1 MLKKNIIG
9 SFVSAFIIISSIQTV
24 QGLEKGIVRQ
34 CDYLNIRKGPS
45 VKYGVVSKLYTS
57 NVIDIVEKSGN
68 WYKIKNSSNVEGW
81 VSSKYIGVYTQVS
94 QNTDTNKTEVVNNNA
109 NNDTNNIYNTN
120 SKIDNILKLANA
132 QIGKPYRW
140 GATGP
145 NSFDCSG
152 FTSYVY
158 KNGAGISLPR
168 TSVNQSRTGTKISKN
183 NLKTG
188 DLVFFNTSGRGVSH
202 VGIYIGD
209 SKFIHSSSSKGIT
222 ISNLNSTYYRNK
234 FISGSRIIP

>member
-1 MLKKNIIG
+1 MLKKKIIG
-9 SFVSAFIIISSIQTV
+9 AFASAFIIISNISAV
-24 QGLEKGIVRQ
+24 HGLEKGIVRQ

-45 VKYGVVSKLYTS
+45 VKYGVVSKLYTN
-57 NVIDIVEKSGN
+57 NVIDIVGKSGN
-68 WYKIKNSSNVEGW
+68 WYKIRNSSNVEGW
-81 VSSKYIGVYTQVS
+81 VSSKYIGAYTQVS
-94 QNTDTNKTEVVNNNA
+94 QPTDTNKTEEVNNNA
-109 NNDTNNIYNTN
+109 NNINNTN
-120 SKIDNILKLANA
+120 SKINNILKLANA

-140 GATGP
+140 GKTGP

-158 KNGAGISLPR
+158 KNSVGITLPR
-168 TSVNQSRTGTKISKN
+168 TSVAQSKTGTKISKN

-209 SKFIHSSSSKGIT
+209 SKFIHASSSKGII
-222 ISNLNSTYYRNK
+222 ISNLNSTYYKNK
-234 FISGSRIIP
+234 FISGSRII